1 MVGAFFLNCSSII
14 SLHKQ
19 YFMTDTDNQL
29 TEDTLFGHPKGLYYL
44 FFAELWERFSF
55 YGMRALLTLYMVN
68 VIFQEL
74 VERDFAA
81 AAVYASYGSLVY
93 ASTVVGGKI
102 SDSILGFR
110 KSIFLGGI
118 LMALG
123 HFVLAIENDYA
134 FFLALG
140 FIVVGNGFFK
150 PNISTFVG
158 SLYQE
163 KDPRKDS
170 GFTIF
175 YMGINI
181 GGWIAPLLCGWLGSA
196 YGWHYGFGLAGF
208 GMLTGL
214 LFFWRGITSGVFGE
228 KGLAPSYDRLEEKIL
243 GINRGNWISLIAFL
257 SAPIIA
263 VLLASYKA
271 IGSGGLFGDQ
281 NIINIIFKI
290 VGILIL
296 GYLAYILSKVT
307 FDERKKLFA
316 AIAITLFMTLFWGFH
331 ELSGSVITLFAARNV
346 SLTFMDAAQ
355 TNSLNSMFIIIL
367 ALPISWMWTALN
379 KKKIN
384 PRTPYKFGFG
394 LLIAGLSFFVLAISG
409 NAANQEGM
417 VPFSYLLLMYFLISI
432 GELFMSPVGLSKI
445 TDLSPQRIVAFMMGV
460 WFLSSAYAFQLVGF
474 IGKQLAIESESS
486 NIGGTETLNTY
497 IGGFDLI
504 SQYAIGAG
512 ILVLLLAPLLK
523 KLMGNIH

>member
-1 MVGAFFLNCSSII
+1 MAESH
-14 SLHKQ
+14 SLPQ
-19 YFMTDTDNQL
+19 NQ
-29 TEDTLFGHPKGLYYL
+29 TLLGHPKGLFYL

-74 VERDFAA
+74 VERDYAA

-93 ASTVVGGKI
+93 ASTVVGGRI
-102 SDSILGFR
+102 SDTLLGFR
-110 KSIFLGGI
+110 RSIFLGGI

-123 HFVLAIENDYA
+123 HFILAIENDYT

-158 SLYQE
+158 SLYKE

-181 GGWIAPLLCGWLGSA
+181 GGWIAPLLCGWLGSSF
-196 YGWHYGFGLAGF
+196 GWHYGFGLAGF

-214 LFFWRGITSGVFGE
+214 LFFWRGITSGVFGHH
-228 KGLAPSYDRLEEKIL
+228 GLAPSEQRLSEKIL
-243 GINRGNWISLIAFL
+243 GISRGSLITLIAFL
-257 SAPIIA
+257 SGPVIA
-263 VLLASYKA
+263 VLLASYKSVA
-271 IGSGGLFGDQ
+271 AEGFLSGQ
-281 NIINIIFKI
+281 NIVNLIFKV
-290 VGILIL
+290 VGIFIL
-296 GYLAYILSKVT
+296 CYLGYILSKAT
-307 FDERKKLFA
+307 LEERKKLFV
-316 AIAITLFMTLFWGFH
+316 AISITLFMTLFWGFH

-346 SLTFMDAAQ
+346 DLTIMDAAQ

-379 KKKIN
+379 RKKIN

-394 LLIAGLSFFVLAISG
+394 LLIAGVSFFVLAISG
-409 NAANQEGM
+409 SAANEQGM
-417 VPFSYLLLMYFLISI
+417 VPFSYLLLMYFLLSI

-474 IGKQLAIESESS
+474 IGKQLAIESEST
-486 NIGGTETLNTY
+486 NVGGMETLDIY
-497 IGGFDLI
+497 IGGFSLI

-512 ILVLLLAPLLK
+512 ILVLLLAPVLK
-523 KLMGNIH
+523 KLMGTIH

>member
-1 MVGAFFLNCSSII
+1 MANAVNSP
-14 SLHKQ
+14 Q
-19 YFMTDTDNQL
+19 NQ
-29 TEDTLFGHPKGLYYL
+29 TLFGHPKGLFYL

-93 ASTVVGGKI
+93 ASTVVGGRI

-123 HFVLAIENDYA
+123 HFVLAIENDYT

-140 FIVVGNGFFK
+140 FIVAGNGFFK

-158 SLYQE
+158 SLYE
-163 KDPRKDS
+163 DKDPRKDS

-181 GGWIAPLLCGWLGSA
+181 GGWVAPLLCGWLGSA

-214 LFFWRGITSGVFGE
+214 LFFWRGIQSGVFGNR
-228 KGLAPSYDRLEEKIL
+228 GMAPFPERLQEKIL
-243 GINRGNWISLIAFL
+243 GVNRGTWISILAFI
-257 SAPIIA
+257 SAPVVAI
-263 VLLASYKA
+263 LLASYKA
-271 IGSGGLFGDQ
+271 IGSGEGIFGDQ
-281 NIINIIFKI
+281 NIVNLIFKVI
-290 VGILIL
+290 GVVILF
-296 GYLAYILSKVT
+296 YLAYILSKVNVE
-307 FDERKKLFA
+307 ERKKLIV
-316 AIAITLFMTLFWGFH
+316 AIALTLFMTLFWGFH
-331 ELSGSVITLFAARNV
+331 ELSGSVITLFASRNV
-346 SLTFMDAAQ
+346 DLTFLDAAQ

-367 ALPISWMWTALN
+367 ALPISWMWTWLN
-379 KKKIN
+379 KRKIN

-394 LLIAGLSFFVLAISG
+394 LLIAGISFLVLSISG
-409 NAANQEGM
+409 NAANSEGM
-417 VPFSYLLLMYFLISI
+417 VPFSYLLLMYFLLSI

-460 WFLSSAYAFQLVGF
+460 WFLSSSYAFQLVGF
-474 IGKQLAIESESS
+474 IGKQLAIESES
-486 NIGGTETLNTY
+486 NEVGGMETLSTY

-504 SQYAIGAG
+504 SKYAIGAG
-512 ILVLLLAPLLK
+512 ILVLMLAPFLK
-523 KLMGNIH
+523 RLMGKIH